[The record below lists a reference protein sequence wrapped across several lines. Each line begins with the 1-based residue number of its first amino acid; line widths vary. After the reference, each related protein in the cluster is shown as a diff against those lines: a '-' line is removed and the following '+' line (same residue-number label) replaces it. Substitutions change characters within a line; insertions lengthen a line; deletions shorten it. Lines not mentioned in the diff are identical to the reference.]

1 MEAMVEPETNQV
13 RGQIENKQDS
23 NNVKLSIR
31 FLQTSQH
38 DVMSWTKRCQADL
51 WPFCGTSKCLG
62 WIALMSISCRFVSV
76 PTLRTGRMKG
86 VDVIGQSGMWRNT
99 KRAHFIPSVPLI
111 SLPPAEVLWPVSV
124 FVPRKW
130 PLAEHLETT
139 WGRSSLV
146 PFVWT
151 STRTPSYSSAA
162 TISAAF
168 ASACTGTKMAMT
180 TDISVLNAER

>member
-1 MEAMVEPETNQV
+1 
-13 RGQIENKQDS
+13 
-23 NNVKLSIR
+23 
-31 FLQTSQH
+31 
-38 DVMSWTKRCQADL
+38 MSWTNQCRADL
-51 WPFCGTSKCLG
+51 WPFLTLKCLG
-62 WIALMSISCRFVSV
+62 WIVLMHVNIVSLCFCSH
-76 PTLRTGRMKG
+76 PSTFKQRKNGTGRMKG
-86 VDVIGQSGMWRNT
+86 GDVIGQNGIWRNT

-130 PLAEHLETT
+130 PLAEHLEMT